1 MPLGINNHKTNFM
14 TPQQNS
20 KINNE
25 HLKPESS
32 SIYKNSKS
40 AIKQI
45 NQNFSNLAS
54 KIKDGI
60 ESAKYKVTGSN
71 IDGLYNIKDTNIH
84 GKENK
89 NAANLI
95 AIKHEYRMKNL
106 GDDNKGSVENFNIIA
121 DRIFN
126 KTEMKISKNDLKNFE
141 QKLKTIENKIT
152 PEAYAAIKNKLNK
165 LM

>member
-1 MPLGINNHKTNFM
+1 MPLGINKTNFM

-20 KINNE
+20 KIKNE

-60 ESAKYKVTGSN
+60 ESAKYKVSGSN
-71 IDGLYNIKDTNIH
+71 MDALYNIKDTNIH

-89 NAANLI
+89 NAMNLI
-95 AIKHEYRMKNL
+95 TIKHEYRMKNL
-106 GDDNKGSVENFNIIA
+106 GDDYKGLVENFNLIA

-141 QKLKTIENKIT
+141 KKLETIKDKIT
-152 PEAYAAIKNKLNK
+152 PEAYEAIKSKLNK

>member
-1 MPLGINNHKTNFM
+1 MPLGINKTNFM

-40 AIKQI
+40 TIKQI

-60 ESAKYKVTGSN
+60 ESAKYKVSGSN
-71 IDGLYNIKDTNIH
+71 MDALYNIKDTNIH

-89 NAANLI
+89 NAVNLI
-95 AIKHEYRMKNL
+95 RIKHEYRMKNL
-106 GDDNKGSVENFNIIA
+106 GDDYKGLVENFNFIA

-141 QKLKTIENKIT
+141 KKLETIKDKIT
-152 PEAYAAIKNKLNK
+152 PEAYEAIKSKLNK

>member
-1 MPLGINNHKTNFM
+1 M

-60 ESAKYKVTGSN
+60 ESAKNKVTGSN
-71 IDGLYNIKDTNIH
+71 MDALYNIKDTNIH

-106 GDDNKGSVENFNIIA
+106 GDDNKA
-121 DRIFN
+121 QL
-126 KTEMKISKNDLKNFE
+126 KILTLLQIEYLTK
-141 QKLKTIENKIT
+141 QK
-152 PEAYAAIKNKLNK
+152 
-165 LM
+165 

>member
-1 MPLGINNHKTNFM
+1 MPLGINKTNFM

-60 ESAKYKVTGSN
+60 ESAKYKVSGSN
-71 IDGLYNIKDTNIH
+71 MDALYNIKDTNIH

-89 NAANLI
+89 NAVNLI
-95 AIKHEYRMKNL
+95 RIKHEYRMKNL
-106 GDDNKGSVENFNIIA
+106 GDDYKGLVENFNFIA

-141 QKLKTIENKIT
+141 KKLETIKDKIT
-152 PEAYAAIKNKLNK
+152 PEAYEAIKSKLNK